1 MVVLN
6 DEHVNSA
13 NYTMT
18 EWLLTTRP
26 HLFGLVPGGAN
37 PTGVVLIIILTVITV
52 CSMPFVRRGGCFEA
66 GINLLKLLKIILI

>member
-1 MVVLN
+1 MRLTTACSGMVVIN
-6 DEHVNSA
+6 DEQLNNR

-26 HLFGLVPGGAN
+26 HMFGLIAGGAN
-37 PTGVVLIIILTVITV
+37 PTGVTLIVILTVITV

-66 GINLLKLLKIILI
+66 RSC